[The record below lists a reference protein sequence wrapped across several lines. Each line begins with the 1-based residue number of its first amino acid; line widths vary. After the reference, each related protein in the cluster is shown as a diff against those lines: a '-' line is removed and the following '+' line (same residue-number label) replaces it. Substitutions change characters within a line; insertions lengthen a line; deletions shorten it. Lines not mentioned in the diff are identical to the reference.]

1 MRSGIPSPPP
11 IDQFWLIPG
20 RLAGGGHPARGG
32 MESDVLHAM
41 ERLGYNAILTLTE
54 DALDAEAL
62 AEHGFTYLHLPIANM
77 EAPPM
82 AEGERAV
89 EFLRRWIDDDLQV
102 YVHCYAGYGRTGAIL
117 AAYLVATGTG
127 PFAAIERVRAV
138 RPGAVE
144 SAAQERFVLEFSR
157 RLQEGE

>member
-11 IDQFWLIPG
+11 IDHFWLIPG
-20 RLAGGGHPARGG
+20 RIAGGGHPARVGP
-32 MESDVLHAM
+32 ERDVLHAM

-54 DALDAEAL
+54 DGLDPVLLE
-62 AEHGFTYLHLPIANM
+62 EFGIRYLHLPIVNM
-77 EAPPM
+77 EAPTI
-82 AEGERAV
+82 EQGDLAV
-89 EFLRRWIDDDLQV
+89 AFLRGCVDDDMQA

-127 PFAAIERVRAV
+127 PFAAIDQVRTV

-144 SAAQERFVLEFSR
+144 SASQERFVLDFARHLRKDE
-157 RLQEGE
+157 

>member
-1 MRSGIPSPPP
+1 
-11 IDQFWLIPG
+11 
-20 RLAGGGHPARGG
+20 
-32 MESDVLHAM
+32 
-41 ERLGYNAILTLTE
+41 
-54 DALDAEAL
+54 
-62 AEHGFTYLHLPIANM
+62 
-77 EAPPM
+77 M

-89 EFLRRWIDDDLQV
+89 EFLKQYIDDDSQV
-102 YVHCYAGYGRTGAIL
+102 YIHCYAGYGRTGAIL

-144 SAAQERFVLEFSR
+144 SAAQERFVLEYSR